1 MDDRLTTVQ
10 LTGFVGVR
18 KPVAVAGPGFPVVCV
33 LFACAELHVVCV
45 FVRSS
50 MLSVCLSGVLT
61 LVQKLPIVS
70 LSCSSTL
77 HHHFTSCASG
87 FAQDDFP
94 SENPFLAAAFTRC
107 VMPAIV

>member
-1 MDDRLTTVQ
+1 M
-10 LTGFVGVR
+10 
-18 KPVAVAGPGFPVVCV
+18 AVAGPGFPVVCV
-33 LFACAELHVVCV
+33 LFACAEFRVVCV

-77 HHHFTSCASG
+77 HHPPLSRRLHHLESRLGSEVGHFWFVGSK
-87 FAQDDFP
+87 FADDVSKFP
-94 SENPFLAAAFTRC
+94 VTKVRQ
-107 VMPAIV
+107 